1 MRKWRIITGEWRKIS
16 ISFLSFWF
24 PDHKQYISRIFADQ
38 KCHPLVFIKLAESCD
53 MVLVGCSQIF
63 LFKQNIKRK
72 LSLKMRE
79 YLCCFPFFLPV
90 ILLFPLSQDLCVC
103 TCNSV
108 PMLLAPALYSADCF
122 SCFTSQLKCLFLEKV
137 PIDSIC
143 SRPPLHVKALLER
156 KNPCLFC
163 SLIYP

>member
-1 MRKWRIITGEWRKIS
+1 MYPRCVTEQPAGLPTSHLRLLGRQCYRDQSGPPTFCSGNQPSVPSAVGYSQAPLCLLLTDFS
-16 ISFLSFWF
+16 I
-24 PDHKQYISRIFADQ
+24 
-38 KCHPLVFIKLAESCD
+38 
-53 MVLVGCSQIF
+53 
-63 LFKQNIKRK
+63 FKQNIKRK

-137 PIDSIC
+137 PIYSIC